1 MKVSI
6 VVFPGSN
13 CDRDIAV
20 SLKKFSNKDP
30 FMVWH
35 KETSLPDS
43 DLIVLPGGFSYGDY
57 LRCGSMAAN
66 SPITKEVKKS
76 SEKGSAILGICNGF
90 QILTESGLLPGTL
103 IRNQGLSFLCK
114 NTPLKVQNNN
124 SIFTKNYKK
133 NDIINIPIAHN
144 EGNYFASETVIEEIE
159 DKNLIAFRYCDHN
172 GDIDLKTNPNGS
184 RNNIAGIINENGNVL
199 GMMPHPE
206 RATDKSAGLTDG
218 ENFFTSIVESL
229 TWQKLPKS

>member
-1 MKVSI
+1 MKISVI
-6 VVFPGSN
+6 VFPGSN
-13 CDRDIAV
+13 CDRDVSV

-66 SPITKEVKKS
+66 SPIMKEVKKS
-76 SEKGSAILGICNGF
+76 SKNGSAVLGICNGF

-103 IRNQGLSFLCK
+103 IRNKGLSFLCK
-114 NTPLKVQNNN
+114 NTPLRVENNN
-124 SIFTKNYKK
+124 SIFTKNYKDK
-133 NDIINIPIAHN
+133 DIINIPIAHN
-144 EGNYFASETVIEEIE
+144 EGNYFCSEDELKSLE
-159 DKNLIAFRYCDHN
+159 DNNQIAAFYCNSD
-172 GDIDLKTNPNGS
+172 GKIDDKSNPNGAIK
-184 RNNIAGIINENGNVL
+184 NIAGIFNEKKNIL

-206 RATDKSAGLTDG
+206 RAYQDFHVSKDG
-218 ENFFTSIVESL
+218 KKIIESILS
-229 TWQKLPKS
+229 